1 MMTEEDLIRRVTLD
15 PETRKLYLD
24 AGRSSFEG
32 ITLYPPEGE
41 TFMPVVRTPE
51 EEWALAGKSVARD
64 WLAVGNGLRRAMG
77 MEEVDPK
84 VLEQEQE

>member
-1 MMTEEDLIRRVTLD
+1 MMTEADLIRRVILD
-15 PETRKLYLD
+15 PETRKLYRD

-32 ITLYPPEGE
+32 ITLYPPETE

-51 EEWALAGKSVARD
+51 EEWALAGKRVARS
-64 WLAVGNGLRRAMG
+64 WLEVGNGLRRAMG
-77 MEEVDPK
+77 MKEIDPE

>member
-1 MMTEEDLIRRVTLD
+1 MMTEEDLIRRVILD
-15 PETRKLYLD
+15 LETQKLYLD

-32 ITLYPPEGE
+32 ITLYPPETE
-41 TFMPVVRTPE
+41 TFMPVVRTPKE
-51 EEWALAGKSVARD
+51 RQALARKSIARD

-84 VLEQEQE
+84 VLEQE

>member
-1 MMTEEDLIRRVTLD
+1 MMTEAELIRQVTLD
-15 PETRKLYLD
+15 PETRKFYRD

-32 ITLYPPEGE
+32 ITLYPPDGE

-51 EEWALAGKSVARD
+51 EEWALAGKSIARD

-77 MEEVDPK
+77 REEVDPK
-84 VLEQEQE
+84 VLEQE